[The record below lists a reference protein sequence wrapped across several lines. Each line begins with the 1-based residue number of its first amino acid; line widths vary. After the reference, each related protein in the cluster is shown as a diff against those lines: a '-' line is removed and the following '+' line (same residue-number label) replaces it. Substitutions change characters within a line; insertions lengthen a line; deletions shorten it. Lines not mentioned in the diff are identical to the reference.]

1 MPKPITIKPAD
12 GGALINIASHEN
24 VGAENYT
31 VKWNFRRFHDR
42 EVLREGW
49 GEFRRSA
56 AGSALVPDG
65 DITLIAEATRANGDR
80 MLIAATATTI
90 YRNTDAGWVQMGT
103 GYATTG
109 RRWEAAP
116 VNGYLVLNN
125 AADLP
130 LTISVGDT
138 EPQPIWE
145 LRERGIASVGTIA
158 EYYGFLHCFDITEIV
173 DLNAWMNGATPYGR
187 VTAPVNRFRY
197 KHIWSEYGQPRNWAP
212 IFSVTMAAAGS
223 VLTLPFPSKT
233 FAANAT
239 RVAVVGGGVNGGTL
253 GGGPGIE
260 TGVLVTAVAGPQ
272 ITLEVPTAS
281 GITYPRTVRV
291 TRFADVS
298 TIVGSQDIID
308 DGSAILKARVLRDV
322 LVLYR
327 ETGAFV
333 GRYTAVVEKPFTF
346 KRAYTGGNVPNYPDT
361 LCDIRGE
368 LHIYASKSRAGESR
382 FFSFDGVDEPKIY
395 TPLDLARARFFAS
408 ATRAAF
414 AQHNSATRE
423 IWFCAASTVLALD
436 YEQNTAS
443 EVDCGVTALA
453 GIESADG
460 VLLSTRQDGAPKLA
474 QYGRAWKAGVLS
486 QTYQRFGAT
495 VTAEIKA
502 GLCSFGNE
510 ADEKTVYG
518 ITPLLSS
525 MQESPGAVQIHF
537 DLFSTP
543 IPSRPSQ
550 SWGSTDITNINE
562 VAMVPCYH
570 SAIYFTDRITVR
582 TSEDVQVHFSGR
594 TIEVAGAGAG
604 QIERTRQ

>member
-42 EVLREGW
+42 EILREGW
-49 GEFRRSA
+49 GEFRSSA
-56 AGSALVPDG
+56 AGAVLVPDG
-65 DITLIAEATRANGDR
+65 DITLIAEAARANGDR

-90 YRNTDAGWVQMGT
+90 YRHTDSGWVQMGT

-109 RRWEAAP
+109 RRWEAVS

-125 AADLP
+125 AVDLP
-130 LTISVGDT
+130 LTISVGDSA
-138 EPQPIWE
+138 PQPIWE
-145 LRERGIASVGTIA
+145 LRERGIACVGTIA
-158 EYYGFLHCFDITEIV
+158 EYYGFLHCFDVSEIV
-173 DLNAWMNGATPYGR
+173 DLNAWMNGASPYGA

-212 IFSVTMAAAGS
+212 IFSVTMAAAGNLL
-223 VLTLPFPSKT
+223 VLPFPSKT
-233 FAANAT
+233 FVANET
-239 RVAVVGGGVNGGTL
+239 RVAVVGGGINGGTL
-253 GGGPGIE
+253 GGGSGLE
-260 TGVLVTAVAGPQ
+260 TGVLVTAVAGAQ
-272 ITLEVPTAS
+272 ISLEVSTAS
-281 GITYPRTVRV
+281 GIGYPRTVRV

-327 ETGAFV
+327 ETGAFI
-333 GRYTAVVEKPFTF
+333 GRYTAVVARPFTF

-382 FFSFDGVDEPKIY
+382 FFSFDGVDEPKVFNQ
-395 TPLDLARARFFAS
+395 LDLARSRFFAS

-423 IWFCAASTVLALD
+423 IWFCATASVLALD

-443 EVDCGVTALA
+443 EIDCCVTALA
-453 GIESADG
+453 GLESVDG
-460 VLLSTRQDGAPKLA
+460 LLIGTREGSVPKLA
-474 QYGRAWKAGVLS
+474 QHGWTWRDGALTR
-486 QTYQRFGAT
+486 TYQRFGQY

-510 ADEKTVYG
+510 AAEKTVYG

-525 MQESPGAVQIHF
+525 MQEAPAAVQIHF

-543 IPSRPSQ
+543 TPSRPSQ
-550 SWGSTDITNINE
+550 IWGETDITNIND

-582 TSEDVQVHFSGR
+582 TYEDVQVHFSGR
-594 TIEVAGAGAG
+594 IFEVTGAGGG

>member
-12 GGALINIASHEN
+12 GGALINIASNEN

-31 VKWNFRRFHDR
+31 VKWNFRRSHDR

-49 GEFRRSA
+49 GEFLPSA
-56 AGSALVPDG
+56 GGPALVPDG

-80 MLIAATATTI
+80 MVIAATATTI
-90 YRNTDAGWVQMGT
+90 YRLTDAGWVQMGT
-103 GYATTG
+103 GYAATG
-109 RRWEAAP
+109 RRWEAVP

-130 LTISVGDT
+130 CTISVGDT

-145 LRERGIASVGTIA
+145 LRERGIAAVGTIA
-158 EYYGFLHCFDITEIV
+158 EYYGFLHCFDITEII
-173 DLNAWMNGATPYGR
+173 DLNAWMNGASPYGR

-223 VLTLPFPSKT
+223 VLTLPFSSKT
-233 FAANAT
+233 FVANET

-253 GGGPGIE
+253 GGGAGVE
-260 TGVLVTAVAGPQ
+260 TGVLVTAVSGTQVA
-272 ITLEVPTAS
+272 LEVPTAS

-291 TRFADVS
+291 TRFSDVS

-333 GRYTAVVEKPFTF
+333 GRYTAVVEKPFAF

-382 FFSFDGVDEPKIY
+382 FFSFDGVDEPKLFQV
-395 TPLDLARARFFAS
+395 LDLARSRFFAS

-423 IWFCAASTVLALD
+423 IWFCATASVLALD

-443 EVDCGVTALA
+443 EIDCCVTALA
-453 GIESADG
+453 GLESG
-460 VLLSTRQDGAPKLA
+460 LLIGTREGSVPKLA
-474 QYGRAWKAGVLS
+474 QHGWTWRDGALTR
-486 QTYQRFGAT
+486 TYQRFGQY

-510 ADEKTVYG
+510 AAEKTVYG

-525 MQESPGAVQIHF
+525 MQESTGAVQIHI
-537 DLFSTP
+537 DLFSAAV
-543 IPSRPSQ
+543 PSKPSEQ
-550 SWGSTDITNINE
+550 WGAADVTNNE

-570 SAIYFTDRITVR
+570 SAIYFTDKITVR

-594 TIEVAGAGAG
+594 TIDVAGAGAG